1 MQKVRIS
8 DEEKQFQTQLALE
21 RELRTLIREYFV
33 LDRGSNLSRF
43 SKNSTLA
50 RQTNVISI
58 FKHEHANILRD
69 LIRAKAPGR
78 KREDEKLFDE
88 LSGLIEEYHWYDNE
102 VKRSKVY
109 IEELNIEIK
118 LVQKGV
124 QLLRKQQIT
133 DRQHEDRFW
142 QAVKTVETLENKLE
156 AQMIQF
162 GTICTKNKQ
171 LREEID
177 GLLNERNVF
186 MTQWERLIDKL
197 IEGKKIMLDLIEQA
211 TIAYNQRE
219 DWCTKLQILRYKA
232 LHDLNTN
239 SQEMRENARKY
250 DHNLKLKE
258 FFDIKG
264 QKRVMRDLE
273 IKERRRW
280 EIIEEKLKNKL
291 ELYKNMLDDIKGF
304 TKTQNIKKIASTF
317 AAEEELNLSKFKY
330 ILYMIKETEEIGER
344 LGFLHLDIQEKNIL
358 HTTRELQQQGTLE
371 QLHYDLEDATRIA
384 DKAEKK
390 MNETQAVFDELL
402 KGTFSL
408 FKICKCNEDPLIQ
421 LLGNNT
427 QVQFYNVELYLN
439 ILERT
444 IHELLVIAGYKD
456 SLRKPDDPKKL
467 IVFEPYP
474 SEIYPIE
481 KVIKA
486 TPCSLCVEHEMV
498 SDVIDT
504 LQRIYSLPEARDRL
518 KRRLK
523 LPGGKARLHTISHCQ
538 LPKSR
543 RLMQRRYE

>member
-1 MQKVRIS
+1 MVQRKLYFC
-8 DEEKQFQTQLALE
+8 FQ
-21 RELRTLIREYFV
+21 
-33 LDRGSNLSRF
+33 
-43 SKNSTLA
+43 
-50 RQTNVISI
+50 
-58 FKHEHANILRD
+58 
-69 LIRAKAPGR
+69 
-78 KREDEKLFDE
+78 
-88 LSGLIEEYHWYDNE
+88 
-102 VKRSKVY
+102 
-109 IEELNIEIK
+109 
-118 LVQKGV
+118 
-124 QLLRKQQIT
+124 
-133 DRQHEDRFW
+133 
-142 QAVKTVETLENKLE
+142 
-156 AQMIQF
+156 
-162 GTICTKNKQ
+162 
-171 LREEID
+171 
-177 GLLNERNVF
+177 
-186 MTQWERLIDKL
+186 
-197 IEGKKIMLDLIEQA
+197 
-211 TIAYNQRE
+211 
-219 DWCTKLQILRYKA
+219 
-232 LHDLNTN
+232 
-239 SQEMRENARKY
+239 
-250 DHNLKLKE
+250 
-258 FFDIKG
+258 
-264 QKRVMRDLE
+264 
-273 IKERRRW
+273 
-280 EIIEEKLKNKL
+280 
-291 ELYKNMLDDIKGF
+291 GF

-486 TPCSLCVEHEMV
+486 TPCSLLDFMYGN
-498 SDVIDT
+498 
-504 LQRIYSLPEARDRL
+504 R
-518 KRRLK
+518 
-523 LPGGKARLHTISHCQ
+523 
-538 LPKSR
+538 
-543 RLMQRRYE
+543 